1 MPFIYFTFYSC
12 VIVSVVHRLV
22 NFVQLCKHG
31 NWCERRAM
39 QCIVDV
45 AFIYY
50 LALCLCV
57 CAVHERSVRH
67 SGVYQFGIWSTSK
80 FPTEFCSF
88 FFVSFIY
95 FFALASHV
103 VCKEH
108 QFKLG
113 WTAKGSVQSL
123 EQLTSFFLC
132 VAIVEL
138 IYHFWCLSEFV
149 LNLFSFENRL
159 ECARVMNSQSLVQL
173 ETSILCANVCFL
185 FDACT
190 RYACQYVTRSYLHT
204 RSKQKWLIS
213 SVGLQL
219 HRGTK
224 KRAVYSSIASESILI
239 YSMFLFLTMLF
250 SFMFRIPISRY
261 NVRARRGGKH
271 ALSFGTHQ

>member
-1 MPFIYFTFYSC
+1 MWATGDAM
-12 VIVSVVHRLV
+12 HRRRCIHLLSRSLLV
-22 NFVQLCKHG
+22 
-31 NWCERRAM
+31 
-39 QCIVDV
+39 
-45 AFIYY
+45 
-50 LALCLCV
+50 CLC
-57 CAVHERSVRH
+57 CARAYGASFWCL
-67 SGVYQFGIWSTSK
+67 SIWHLIHFQVSNRVLLI
-80 FPTEFCSF
+80 FLRFFHLFFCSR
-88 FFVSFIY
+88 VTCG
-95 FFALASHV
+95 LQRASIQTWLN
-103 VCKEH
+103 CKRI
-108 QFKLG
+108 
-113 WTAKGSVQSL
+113 GSV
-123 EQLTSFFLC
+123 TGTIDIVFLC

-239 YSMFLFLTMLF
+239 YSMFLFLTLLF

>member
-1 MPFIYFTFYSC
+1 MAIDVSDGQCNASSTLHSFIISLSACVSVLCTSVRC
-12 VIVSVVHRLV
+12 VILV
-22 NFVQLCKHG
+22 FINL
-31 NWCERRAM
+31 
-39 QCIVDV
+39 
-45 AFIYY
+45 AFDP
-50 LALCLCV
+50 L
-57 CAVHERSVRH
+57 
-67 SGVYQFGIWSTSK
+67 
-80 FPTEFCSF
+80 PSF
-88 FFVSFIY
+88 QPSSAHFSSFLSFI
-95 FFALASHV
+95 FLLSRHMWFAQSINSNLVELQKDRFSHWNNW
-103 VCKEH
+103 H
-108 QFKLG
+108 R
-113 WTAKGSVQSL
+113 
-123 EQLTSFFLC
+123 FLC

-219 HRGTK
+219 HRGTR